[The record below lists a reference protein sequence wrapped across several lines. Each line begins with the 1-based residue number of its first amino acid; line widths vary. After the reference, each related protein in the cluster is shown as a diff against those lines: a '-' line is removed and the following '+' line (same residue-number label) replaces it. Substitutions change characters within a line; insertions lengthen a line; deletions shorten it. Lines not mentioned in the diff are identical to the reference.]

1 MDQGKDLL
9 ADHFRR
15 HGKKY
20 LIFSGLFLLIVV
32 NNWSSLR
39 SPLVADDEYFIN
51 ATLNPYFVSYPQF
64 FLFANAPY
72 YFRPLVFMVWTL
84 QYILFGYSGLASH
97 LINIAFQAGIVF
109 LLYRLL
115 TRLHVSQIAAIMAA
129 VLFAITPMAV
139 EVISW
144 SAGRGDCMSLFFILL
159 AMNLFL
165 SYMRKGNKYI
175 LGGFILSAVAALL
188 SKEIAYILLVM
199 IPAMKLLFGGSV
211 EDEAAHPGQKPP
223 GSGSWL
229 GVMSLYAVFAAMTL
243 MRYLL
248 LGNMGGQYKLYGM
261 PGFHAISATMVT
273 LLAPLSNVEE
283 SSTRILMLVV
293 YASLVVLAS
302 VALVMDKWK
311 VAAPQAR
318 RAWIF
323 FAIFF
328 LASFAPVFRRALSI
342 GISNNMEDSRF
353 LYTTS
358 LAVVTL
364 PVLGLLEFGSKSRA
378 WKAVALSALVLLV
391 PAYMFATRKN
401 SVLWNQ
407 EAQIVDNITRT
418 TKAEVPDPGPD
429 SKLYLVNAPSQVW
442 HYYYGSGLDE
452 AVRIAYGRKDLDVEI
467 VNESPD
473 SQDLMDGYLFVYDN
487 ASGQLNFVR
496 GPRSD

>member
-1 MDQGKDLL
+1 ML

-199 IPAMKLLFGGSV
+199 IPAMKL
-211 EDEAAHPGQKPP
+211 
-223 GSGSWL
+223 
-229 GVMSLYAVFAAMTL
+229 
-243 MRYLL
+243 
-248 LGNMGGQYKLYGM
+248 
-261 PGFHAISATMVT
+261 
-273 LLAPLSNVEE
+273 
-283 SSTRILMLVV
+283 
-293 YASLVVLAS
+293 
-302 VALVMDKWK
+302 
-311 VAAPQAR
+311 
-318 RAWIF
+318 
-323 FAIFF
+323 
-328 LASFAPVFRRALSI
+328 
-342 GISNNMEDSRF
+342 
-353 LYTTS
+353 
-358 LAVVTL
+358 
-364 PVLGLLEFGSKSRA
+364 
-378 WKAVALSALVLLV
+378 
-391 PAYMFATRKN
+391 
-401 SVLWNQ
+401 
-407 EAQIVDNITRT
+407 
-418 TKAEVPDPGPD
+418 
-429 SKLYLVNAPSQVW
+429 
-442 HYYYGSGLDE
+442 
-452 AVRIAYGRKDLDVEI
+452 
-467 VNESPD
+467 
-473 SQDLMDGYLFVYDN
+473 
-487 ASGQLNFVR
+487 
-496 GPRSD
+496 